1 MDLSKAFDLVEW
13 TQLFTI
19 LKGKNVA
26 PVFLRIMLYVYSNQS
41 CDVRWGSSHS
51 AKFPVQN
58 GVRQGAVSSP
68 LLFSVYI
75 DGLIKELRASGLGC
89 RIDNF
94 FYGCLGYADDL
105 LLLSASRSGL
115 QSMVKICEK
124 FAQAKGLV
132 FSTNEVAAKSKTK
145 CILFGKVNAAQ
156 VDQVV
161 LNGNPLP
168 WVSELKHLG
177 HILQSDNTMR
187 SDILVKRRTF
197 IGTVNAMVQEFHFT
211 KPDVL
216 MKLVNLYASSF
227 YGSNLWDLYSNQV
240 DKIFKTWN
248 VTVRNIFGLPWRTH
262 RYWIETLSGCLH
274 PKTFLSSRYVK
285 FVHSLL
291 KGEKSSVRFLASI
304 CIDDLRT
311 VMGRTLSNLANETS
325 VAVELLTP
333 NIIKKS
339 LRYCNIPE
347 DEKWRIPVLKEL
359 LMVNDDQLKTEC
371 LTRGEIADI
380 INYLA
385 QD

>member
-1 MDLSKAFDLVEW
+1 
-13 TQLFTI
+13 
-19 LKGKNVA
+19 
-26 PVFLRIMLYVYSNQS
+26 
-41 CDVRWGSSHS
+41 
-51 AKFPVQN
+51 
-58 GVRQGAVSSP
+58 
-68 LLFSVYI
+68 
-75 DGLIKELRASGLGC
+75 
-89 RIDNF
+89 
-94 FYGCLGYADDL
+94 
-105 LLLSASRSGL
+105 
-115 QSMVKICEK
+115 
-124 FAQAKGLV
+124 
-132 FSTNEVAAKSKTK
+132 
-145 CILFGKVNAAQ
+145 
-156 VDQVV
+156 
-161 LNGNPLP
+161 
-168 WVSELKHLG
+168 
-177 HILQSDNTMR
+177 
-187 SDILVKRRTF
+187 
-197 IGTVNAMVQEFHFT
+197 
-211 KPDVL
+211 
-216 MKLVNLYASSF
+216 MKLVNLYATSF
-227 YGSNLWDLYSNQV
+227 YGSNLWDLYSNQL

-248 VTVRNIFGLPWRTH
+248 VTVRSIFGLPWRTH

-274 PKTFLSSRYVK
+274 PKTFLTSCYVK